1 MTITPRRRW
10 AALVAVAALALAPS
24 AAFADSA
31 SPTASAA
38 SSAATPSATA
48 SAAKTTFTVGFLQ
61 DVDSLNPFVGILSSS
76 YEAWGVTYDQLLGY
90 SQKDFSPVPQL
101 ASSWSESAD
110 HLTWTYKIRPGLKW
124 SDGVPLTAHDAAY
137 TFNRIINGS
146 FEQNNYG
153 NYVANITKAEAPDD
167 TTLILTTSKPTPI
180 MLRLAVYI
188 LPEHIWKNIDEKAAQ
203 TNKNEP
209 IIGSG
214 PFIFEQHVVGQ
225 FIRFRANPNYW
236 AGAPKIKELVFR
248 IFQSED
254 TMVAA
259 LKKGEIDFAD
269 SIGST
274 SYDSLKGDKNIT
286 TVPAEYTGFD
296 ELAMNTGAATDNGA
310 PIGDG
315 HPALKDKRVRQAI
328 NYAIDTKSLVS
339 KVLGGYGEPGTSI
352 IPTIYAKEHYDPG
365 DKTRTFNLDTANQIL
380 DDAGYTKGSD
390 GIRTMPGG
398 GKKLSFRLFGRS
410 DSPTSKDSVQYI
422 AGWLAKIGIDVKTQI
437 VSEDNLTQII
447 GDGAYDMFEWGW
459 VVEPD
464 PDYQLSVP
472 VLVPEHEG
480 RLDDHRRPVGQL
492 LLQPGLRR
500 VVRPAVHDDGPGGPR
515 RDRQA
520 DGADALRRRAVR
532 ADLLLRRPPGLP
544 QRPVHR
550 VRAAA
555 GQAERAAAVPGS
567 LLVELPVHPAGRHQP
582 VADRPQRRLPAP
594 DRPRGQPGAGS
605 KRQLRWISGPTVGG
619 VIVLLGSGRPLL
631 LARRCRTATADDRE

>member
-1 MTITPRRRW
+1 MTISPRRRL
-10 AALVAVAALALAPS
+10 AAAFAVAALALVPT
-24 AAFADSA
+24 AAFADSTSPSAVPSTTGSAGSVSA
-31 SPTASAA
+31 SPTAQ
-38 SSAATPSATA
+38 P
-48 SAAKTTFTVGFLQ
+48 KTTFTVGFLQ

-76 YEAWGVTYDQLLGY
+76 YEAWGVTYDTLLGY

-101 ASSWSESAD
+101 ASSWQESAD

-153 NYVANITKAEAPDD
+153 SYVANITKAEAPDD
-167 TTLILTTSKPTPI
+167 TTLILTVSKPTPI

-209 IIGSG
+209 IVGSG

-225 FIRFRANPNYW
+225 FIRFKANPSYW

-269 SIGST
+269 SLGST
-274 SYDSLKGDKNIT
+274 SFDSLKSDKNIT

-296 ELAMNTGAATDNGA
+296 ELAMNTGAATDKGV

-315 HPALKDKRVRQAI
+315 NPALKDKRVRQAI

-339 KVLGGYGEPGTSI
+339 KVLGGYGEEGTSI

-365 DKTRTFNLDTANQIL
+365 SATRTFNLDKANQIL

-390 GIRTMPGG
+390 GIRVDPAT
-398 GKKLSFRLFGRS
+398 GKQLKFRLFGRS

-422 AGWLAKIGIDVKTQI
+422 AGWLGKIGMSIQTQI

-464 PDYQLSVP
+464 PDYQLSTF
-472 VLVPEHEG
+472 LCSS
-480 RLDDHRRPVGQL
+480 RSTK
-492 LLQPGLRR
+492 
-500 VVRPAVHDDGPGGPR
+500 DGSTI
-515 RDRQA
+515 
-520 DGADALRRRAVR
+520 
-532 ADLLLRRPPGLP
+532 
-544 QRPVHR
+544 
-550 VRAAA
+550 AA
-555 GQAERAAAVPGS
+555 GLSDSFYCNPAYDTLYAQQSTTTDLAARDVIVKQMEAMLYDDAPYVVTYYYANLEAYRSDRFTNFQPQPEPKGS
-567 LLVELPVHPAGRHQP
+567 LLFQYGTYSYRNIEPV
-582 VADRPQRRLPAP
+582 VAKVATVSSSSSTRLLL
-594 DRPRGQPGAGS
+594 GVGAGA
-605 KRQLRWISGPTVGG
+605 
-619 VIVLLGSGRPLL
+619 IVLLGLGGFILTRSRRP
-631 LARRCRTATADDRE
+631 ADDRE